1 METKLN
7 LNKTLYL
14 KSQYERVIDTEFSQL
29 ATSPSP
35 QQIADTLAENAITPS
50 ISINQFFEYYNE
62 LFFQIPKKGA
72 LNSHEYIIKTSSEYI
87 NFIPLNDEIE
97 ALIEEINNLQQNN
110 LDLNR
115 QLIELQ
121 QSNSTGSL

>member
-35 QQIADTLAENAITPS
+35 QQIADTLAESAITPS